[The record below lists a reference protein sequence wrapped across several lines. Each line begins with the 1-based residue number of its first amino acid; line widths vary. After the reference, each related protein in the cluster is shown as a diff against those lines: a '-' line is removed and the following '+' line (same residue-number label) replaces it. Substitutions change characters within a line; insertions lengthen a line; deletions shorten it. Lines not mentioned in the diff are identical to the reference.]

1 MTTPEV
7 LNEHPSELPDFD
19 RRSSNGIPL
28 KSIGLLGP
36 DLSPYKK
43 DVPTLPTKKVGKAM
57 LPPVGL
63 KDALFL
69 PLLKPL
75 NNGFCCVVQTI
86 VI

>member
-1 MTTPEV
+1 M

-28 KSIGLLGP
+28 KGIS
-36 DLSPYKK
+36 YKK
-43 DVPTLPTKKVGKAM
+43 DVPTFPTKKVGKAM

-75 NNGFCCVVQTI
+75 NI
-86 VI
+86 VFAVWFRP